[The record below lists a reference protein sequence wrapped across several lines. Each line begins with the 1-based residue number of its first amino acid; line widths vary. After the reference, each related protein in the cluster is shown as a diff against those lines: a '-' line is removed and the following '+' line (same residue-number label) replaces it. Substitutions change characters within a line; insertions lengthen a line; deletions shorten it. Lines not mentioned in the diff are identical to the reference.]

1 MRFPK
6 LGFTAALVALTVC
19 TVTAPSAYADS
30 LSEIKKARKVR
41 IGIDLGLPPYGMM
54 DDKLQPAGV
63 DVEVAR
69 KLAADLGVELEIVS
83 STGASRVPN
92 LQTNKADLIISTLSI
107 TPERAKVIDF
117 SVPYMPIQTIV
128 FAPKGM
134 AIKSMEDLAGKRVAT
149 SRGTGMDTQL
159 TREAKGANI
168 VRYEDDATLM
178 TAAITGQADIIGG
191 TGAHLATVM
200 EKSPGRQMERK
211 FVMQN
216 FQAAIGLRKNEP
228 ELLGWVNQWVKTNL
242 KNGTINTI
250 YRKHLKDDLP
260 KEILDGGN

>member
-1 MRFPK
+1 MKIRK
-6 LGFTAALVALTVC
+6 SGWIAAAVAVWAFSASPANADALDTVR
-19 TVTAPSAYADS
+19 
-30 LSEIKKARKVR
+30 KANKVR

-69 KLAADLGVELEIVS
+69 KLAKDLGVELEIVS

-128 FAPKGM
+128 FAPKSFKIAGM
-134 AIKSMEDLAGKRVAT
+134 ADLDGKKVAT

-159 TREAKGANI
+159 TREAKGANL
-168 VRYEDDATLM
+168 VRYEDDATLI

-191 TGAHLATVM
+191 TGAHLATVID
-200 EKSPGRQMERK
+200 KSPDRQMERK

-216 FQAAIGLRKNEP
+216 FLAAIGLRKNEP
-228 ELLGWVNQWVKTNL
+228 ELLGWVNQWVKAGL
-242 KNGTINTI
+242 KDGSLNAI
-250 YRKHLKDDLP
+250 YKKYLKDDLP
-260 KEILDGGN
+260 QEIVDGGK

>member
-1 MRFPK
+1 MKLSK
-6 LGFTAALVALTVC
+6 LGCTAVMAVMFALSAPAAQADALAAV
-19 TVTAPSAYADS
+19 
-30 LSEIKKARKVR
+30 KKANKVR

-54 DDKLQPAGV
+54 DDKLQPTGV

-69 KLAADLGVELEIVS
+69 KLAKDLGVELEIIS

-128 FAPKGM
+128 FAPKSEKIAG
-134 AIKSMEDLAGKRVAT
+134 MEDLAGKKVAT

-159 TREAKGANI
+159 TREAKGANM
-168 VRYEDDATLM
+168 VRYEDDATLI

-191 TGAHLATVM
+191 TGAHLATVVD
-200 EKSPGRQMERK
+200 KNPGRQMERK

-216 FQAAIGLRKNEP
+216 FLAAVGVRKNEP
-228 ELLGWVNQWVKTNL
+228 ELLAWVNQWVRNGL
-242 KNGTINTI
+242 KDGSLNTI
-250 YRKHLKDDLP
+250 YKKYLKDELP
-260 KEILDGGN
+260 QEILDGGKQ

>member
-1 MRFPK
+1 MKIRK
-6 LGFTAALVALTVC
+6 SGWIAAAVAVWALSASPANADALDTVR
-19 TVTAPSAYADS
+19 
-30 LSEIKKARKVR
+30 KANKVR

-69 KLAADLGVELEIVS
+69 KLAKDLGVELEIVS

-128 FAPKGM
+128 FAPKSFKIAGM
-134 AIKSMEDLAGKRVAT
+134 ADLDGKKVAT

-159 TREAKGANI
+159 TREAKGANL
-168 VRYEDDATLM
+168 VRYEDDATLI

-191 TGAHLATVM
+191 TGAHLATVID
-200 EKSPGRQMERK
+200 KGPDRQMERK

-216 FQAAIGLRKNEP
+216 FLAAIGLRKNEP
-228 ELLGWVNQWVKTNL
+228 ELLGWVNQWVKAGL
-242 KNGTINTI
+242 KDGSLNGI
-250 YRKHLKDDLP
+250 YKKYLKDDLP
-260 KEILDGGN
+260 QEIVDGGK

>member
-1 MRFPK
+1 MKIRK
-6 LGFTAALVALTVC
+6 SGWIAAAVAVWAFSASPANADALDTVR
-19 TVTAPSAYADS
+19 
-30 LSEIKKARKVR
+30 KANKVR

-69 KLAADLGVELEIVS
+69 KLAKDLGVELEIVS

-128 FAPKGM
+128 FAPKSFKIAGM
-134 AIKSMEDLAGKRVAT
+134 ADLDGKKVAT

-159 TREAKGANI
+159 TREAKGANL
-168 VRYEDDATLM
+168 VRYEDDATLI

-191 TGAHLATVM
+191 TGAHLATVID
-200 EKSPGRQMERK
+200 KSPDRQMERK
-211 FVMQN
+211 FVTQN
-216 FQAAIGLRKNEP
+216 FLAAIGLRKNEP
-228 ELLGWVNQWVKTNL
+228 ELLGWVNQWVKAGL
-242 KNGTINTI
+242 KDGSLNAI
-250 YRKHLKDDLP
+250 YKKYLKDDLP
-260 KEILDGGN
+260 QEIVDGGK